1 MTINLRGPRQRTLPD
16 RKGQHGR
23 RAPASSIA
31 GGPRLRFGYLVFVMG
46 VVLRVKAASAMSVRK
61 DEIHQQSSAPLERS
75 PQQKLCPPG
84 FYMEEAI
91 RGCAPCTDGI
101 DYTNHSNTLPS
112 CLLCTTCKSGEEEK
126 NRCTPTKDTE
136 CQCKPGTFRGEDA
149 PEFCQKCSTGC
160 PDGKIMVMDCT
171 PWSNIN
177 CVDQESGPPSRL
189 MIAIIVIGLV
199 ITAVLIGCMV
209 WCCLKDSECPA
220 CSHRPRALCSVSEPP
235 TCTLSLGR
243 EVRQECPPHHS
254 VDVSSLLGLFNECW
268 HKVIGF
274 SSIWRPQTL
283 SNCITTKPRV
293 DTVSGKEADRRQ
305 RPVPRCSKQTACWSC
320 IGFDLLMAAS
330 ARISEQGLLGSVL

>member
-1 MTINLRGPRQRTLPD
+1 MALEAVTPRQPGQRTLPD
-16 RKGQHGR
+16 RTGQRGQ
-23 RAPASSIA
+23 RAAASSSSRA
-31 GGPRLRFGYLVFVMG
+31 GCTQGPRPRLRGPWALIFTVLG
-46 VVLRVKAASAMSVRK
+46 VLLLVKAASAMSVRK
-61 DEIHQQSSAPLERS
+61 DEIHQQSSAPLEQS

-101 DYTNHSNTLPS
+101 DYTSHSNTLPS

-126 NRCTPTKDTE
+126 SRCTPTKDTE

-160 PDGKIMVMDCT
+160 PDGKIMVIDCT

-209 WCCLKDSECPA
+209 WCCLKGP
-220 CSHRPRALCSVSEPP
+220 
-235 TCTLSLGR
+235 
-243 EVRQECPPHHS
+243 
-254 VDVSSLLGLFNECW
+254 FNECW

-293 DTVSGKEADRRQ
+293 DMEKKLTEDNAQSRD
-305 RPVPRCSKQTACWSC
+305 
-320 IGFDLLMAAS
+320 AAS
-330 ARISEQGLLGSVL
+330 RLPVETSSP

>member
-1 MTINLRGPRQRTLPD
+1 MALEAVTPRQPGQRTLPD
-16 RKGQHGR
+16 RTGQQGQ
-23 RAPASSIA
+23 RAAASSSSRA
-31 GGPRLRFGYLVFVMG
+31 GCTQGPRPRLRGPWALIFTVLG
-46 VVLRVKAASAMSVRK
+46 VLLLVKAASAMSVRK

-75 PQQKLCPPG
+75 PQQKLCPP
-84 FYMEEAI
+84 
-91 RGCAPCTDGI
+91 
-101 DYTNHSNTLPS
+101 
-112 CLLCTTCKSGEEEK
+112 GEEEK

>member
-1 MTINLRGPRQRTLPD
+1 MTINLRGPRQQTLPD

-31 GGPRLRFGYLVFVMG
+31 GGPKLRFGCLVFVMG

-209 WCCLKDSECPA
+209 WCCLKGP
-220 CSHRPRALCSVSEPP
+220 
-235 TCTLSLGR
+235 
-243 EVRQECPPHHS
+243 
-254 VDVSSLLGLFNECW
+254 FNECW

-293 DTVSGKEADRRQ
+293 DMVSGLSYAV
-305 RPVPRCSKQTACWSC
+305 VP
-320 IGFDLLMAAS
+320 DL
-330 ARISEQGLLGSVL
+330 